1 FTFKQNLH
9 AVTQAC
15 FSITK
20 FDKIP
25 LFHNIISAF
34 FRADCLHKNSSV
46 CTIMLYQP
54 PYRVTYA
61 KLG

>member
-1 FTFKQNLH
+1 MH

>member
-1 FTFKQNLH
+1 MH

-34 FRADCLHKNSSV
+34 FRV
-46 CTIMLYQP
+46 
-54 PYRVTYA
+54 
-61 KLG
+61 